1 MKKKYAEDALKRRLV
16 ALNDDER
23 AQTFE
28 KLRSDRNHQHRCAM
42 RKLDEE
48 EGRSLSTTRGVLKKL

>member
-1 MKKKYAEDALKRRLV
+1 MLRSLLRGQAAKVRGDCGGERYAEDALKRRLV

-28 KLRSDRNHQHRCAM
+28 NIK
-42 RKLDEE
+42 E
-48 EGRSLSTTRGVLKKL
+48 